1 MVTSGSLWPAYPFQS
16 CLAFSTSDREHI
28 KQDPCNHLGIRRSSK
43 WGQEMTDFDNRL
55 NVGWW
60 ALRIGL
66 GVGPIIT
73 GIDKFFN
80 KLTEWGMYLSPI
92 ATRIVPVGAMTFM
105 RAVGIVE
112 IVAGLIVLSRWKKLG
127 SYIVMLWL
135 IGIAVNLLTTGMFY
149 DLAMRD
155 VEIAVGAFALS
166 QLSAIRDQATAEKA
180 AKGGPSSLSSITR

>member
-1 MVTSGSLWPAYPFQS
+1 M
-16 CLAFSTSDREHI
+16 
-28 KQDPCNHLGIRRSSK
+28 K
-43 WGQEMTDFDNRL
+43 DFDGRL
-55 NVGWW
+55 NAGWW

-73 GIDKFFN
+73 GIDKYFN
-80 KLTEWGMYLSPI
+80 KLTDWGMYLSPM
-92 ATRIVPVGAMTFM
+92 ATRIVPVSATMFM
-105 RAVGIVE
+105 RGVGVVE
-112 IVAGLIVLSRWKKLG
+112 IIAGLIVLSRWTKLG

-166 QLSAIRDQATAEKA
+166 QLTATRDQATGEKR
-180 AKGGPSSLSSITR
+180 S